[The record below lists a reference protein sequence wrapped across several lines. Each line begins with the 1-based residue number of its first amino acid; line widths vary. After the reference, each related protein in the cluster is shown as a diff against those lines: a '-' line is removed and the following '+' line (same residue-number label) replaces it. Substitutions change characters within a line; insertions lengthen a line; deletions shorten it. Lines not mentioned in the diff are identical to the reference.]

1 MCYDR
6 RDYGRKDE
14 ARRLRED
21 EERTR
26 GRRPEEGA
34 ARPRRAG
41 ERERKPL
48 TEKAREVVG
57 SVR

>member
-1 MCYDR
+1 MCYER
-6 RDYGRKDE
+6 RDYGREDE
-14 ARRLRED
+14 ARRLRGG

-26 GRRPEEGA
+26 GRRREGGE

-48 TEKAREVVG
+48 TEKPREVVG